1 MVFAIID
8 PIGTGN
14 LKPFREEIAQIAER
28 PTRTPLDE
36 DSESHALS
44 ELGPADTVR
53 DAEDA
58 EAGAE
63 LTDEALAAGLPA
75 EGSDF
80 SVPVQKGVPQL
91 LGATVSLRKIKVYR
105 VRRWLKVPV
114 SWRSSDHQG

>member
-28 PTRTPLDE
+28 PTPTLSPPPLGE

-44 ELGPADTVR
+44 EMGPADTVR

-63 LTDEALAAGLPA
+63 LTHEALAAGLPG

-80 SVPVQKGVPQL
+80 SVPVPKR
-91 LGATVSLRKIKVYR
+91 GASAPGSYVVAFKDKRL
-105 VRRWLKVPV
+105 
-114 SWRSSDHQG
+114 